1 MICPSPTVQYIIQR
15 IFYTYTHTHA
25 FTQKTFT
32 QKNAYGSF
40 YTPKN
45 LRTETFT
52 HRSVYGA
59 ANRNFHAELLLPRA
73 AFTHTHTHVYTQK
86 FSNTKAFAHGSVYGA
101 QNLLDREAFTH
112 RNFDTEKSYTEELLH
127 TDVFRSC
134 CTERSFHRQTF
145 TDRNFYRQNLLHT
158 ETFIHRNFYTQSL
171 STQRSLYTEEF
182 LPAVGPQKRTG
193 WTQPPFCRK

>member
-1 MICPSPTVQYIIQR
+1 MPLPHRPIHYTEDFLHIHTHTRLYTKNLYTKKCIRQLLHTKKFTHR
-15 IFYTYTHTHA
+15 NFYTQKRLRRGKQKLSRRAA
-25 FTQKTFT
+25 FTQS
-32 QKNAYGSF
+32 SF
-40 YTPKN
+40 Y
-45 LRTETFT
+45 
-52 HRSVYGA
+52 
-59 ANRNFHAELLLPRA
+59 
-73 AFTHTHTHVYTQK
+73 THTHTHVYTQK

>member
-1 MICPSPTVQYIIQR
+1 MYGAQGRLGIVRLTKWVLKAIVKCTITRGCPVSVVFWFRMIDLPLPHRPIH
-15 IFYTYTHTHA
+15 YTEDFLHIHTHTPLHK
-25 FTQKTFT
+25 KTFT

-40 YTPKN
+40 YTQKN

-73 AFTHTHTHVYTQK
+73 AFTHTHVYTQK

-112 RNFDTEKSYTEELLH
+112 RNFDTEKSLYG
-127 TDVFRSC
+127 R
-134 CTERSFHRQTF
+134 TF
-145 TDRNFYRQNLLHT
+145 T
-158 ETFIHRNFYTQSL
+158 HR
-171 STQRSLYTEEF
+171 R
-182 LPAVGPQKRTG
+182 V
-193 WTQPPFCRK
+193 